1 MPPIQPKNHHLILK
15 TVILGGVIAVL
26 VYLFHPGVGQFSL
39 LINGEPVAEPLFR
52 LAALP
57 AFLLVLL
64 FMGVLAVLAMLGVGM
79 FIFMAALAFAL
90 LGVLLIAPY
99 FWPMMIMICLIVLV
113 MSASEGKK

>member
-57 AFLLVLL
+57 AFLLALL

-79 FIFMAALAFAL
+79 FIFMAALAL
-90 LGVLLIAPY
+90 LY
-99 FWPMMIMICLIVLV
+99 WEFCLSPPIF
-113 MSASEGKK
+113 GR